1 MTVGGV
7 SVPTGLAKVGSFIG
21 DHART
26 GLGVLLDCG
35 SVIGA
40 FASLLPTGRLAP
52 REVPSFA
59 RFGPDGL
66 TGGVCP
72 DKLLATADV
81 VMRRRGRELTPV
93 LEAVYRSVAAGAA
106 PAVVE
111 RGPLRRSA

>member
-1 MTVGGV
+1 VTDLDAWHWE
-7 SVPTGLAKVGSFIG
+7 GLDLPAGI
-21 DHART
+21 RT
-26 GLGVLLDCG
+26 GIFR
-35 SVIGA
+35 STFRPA
-40 FASLLPTGRLAP
+40 RLAA
-52 REVPSFA
+52 VA